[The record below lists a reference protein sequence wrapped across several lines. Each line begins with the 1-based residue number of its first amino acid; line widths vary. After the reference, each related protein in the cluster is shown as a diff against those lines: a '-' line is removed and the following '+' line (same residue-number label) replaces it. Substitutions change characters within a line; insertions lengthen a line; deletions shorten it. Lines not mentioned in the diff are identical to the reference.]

1 MHSCQ
6 ETHLSSKDVL
16 LSTKMHYVGRGKKKK
31 KSRNQKQHLPPGQV
45 QGTEKENALRLPQSC
60 KH

>member
-31 KSRNQKQHLPPGQV
+31 AETKSSICPQVRYKAQKKKML
-45 QGTEKENALRLPQSC
+45 
-60 KH
+60 